1 MKLLKELVEARYS
14 SGNRPEQTPTRTI
27 RKIVRK
33 SVEENGWQI
42 WDSRTDK
49 TTDGRRLA
57 FWRNGWPVPKAMKQ
71 SIKDQVERDLQ
82 KGNLPGV
89 VTWHKAESFRGSYD
103 KLVVKVPREESNEFT
118 TDQEKQKLR
127 NELKRIYRKGLHR
140 PGSPEYYRIREIQG
154 LLGQQWALDQ
164 PI

>member
-1 MKLLKELVEARYS
+1 MKLLKELVEAQYS
-14 SGNRPEQTPTRTI
+14 SPSRQEQSPTRTI

-33 SVEENGWQI
+33 SVKENGWEI

-57 FWRNGWPVPKAMKQ
+57 FWRNGWPVPKSMKQ
-71 SIKDQVERDLQ
+71 SIKNQVERDLQ

-89 VTWHKAESFRGSYD
+89 VTWHKAESLRGSYD
-103 KLVVKVPREESNEFT
+103 KLVVKVPREDSAELT
-118 TDQEKQKLR
+118 TDKKRQKLR
-127 NELKRIYRKGLHR
+127 NELKRIRRKGLHK

-154 LLGQQWALDQ
+154 LLDQQWALDQ